1 MLTQEID
8 LEATR
13 EDSNFSNQEKV
24 DVVGLDKA
32 QGRIRGFEGEHNRDS
47 ARGLGHHLGHLAT
60 TL

>member
-8 LEATR
+8 LEAAR
-13 EDSNFSNQEKV
+13 EDSNFSNREKV
-24 DVVGLDKA
+24 DAVGLDKA

-47 ARGLGHHLGHLAT
+47 ARGLGHRLGHLAT